1 MNGLGKA
8 ALGLF
13 FFLAALPGARA
24 GARVIVFDA
33 VTSVHTPAFVRVQT
47 RGAVFSEG
55 GMRVEVNVGENTVGT
70 LLTGADG
77 YGFIK
82 YAPTRRG
89 LLKITA
95 RSGDASGYGRL
106 LSVLPTDPVIVV
118 EIDGPVR
125 QLPRLGAA
133 VENAA
138 ATLRSLSGSFRIVYL
153 AGMLGPAVDR
163 AWLASV
169 DVPESVV
176 VSGKEEASLKALRKK
191 GLFLCA
197 VVGSEKLLKASEGIV
212 PHRYGF
218 ETKDAKWRVDS
229 WEALAER
236 LRTMPQP
243 KTGQSPH

>member
-13 FFLAALPGARA
+13 FFLAALSAAPA

-55 GMRVEVNVGENTVGT
+55 GMRVEVNVGEKTVGT
-70 LLTGADG
+70 VLTGADG

-95 RSGDASGYGRL
+95 RSGEESGSGRL
-106 LSVLPTDPVIVV
+106 LSVLPTEPVIVI

-133 VENAA
+133 ENAA
-138 ATLRSLSGSFRIVYL
+138 DSLRSLSENFRIVYL
-153 AGMLGPAVDR
+153 AGLLGPAVDR

-169 DVPESVV
+169 DAPESVV
-176 VSGKEEASLKALRKK
+176 VSGKDEASLKALRKR
-191 GLFLCA
+191 GLLLRA

-218 ETKDAKWRVDS
+218 ETKDAKWRVEG
-229 WEALAER
+229 WEALAKR

-243 KTGQSPH
+243 KAGQSPY